1 MSEVHLPHQHSDEGT
16 MRELQESV
24 ETIGSFQTVADVFK
38 QLSDSSRVRIFWL
51 LCHCEECVIDLSA
64 MVGMSSPAVSHHLR
78 QLRESGLLVSRRVG
92 KEVYYRAAE
101 NEQAQLLHRMIER
114 TMEISCPEEE
124 SKAATGAPHLP
135 PLDAEVYEGGGTSEQ
150 IETIRAVHDYLTQHL
165 DSRTTIDELSRRFL
179 MNPSTMKA
187 LFKSV
192 YGSSLASHIRE
203 HRMQHAAKLLLEGDE
218 NVAQVARA
226 DARRLQ
232 FVNDSEQA
240 FQLPG
245 RRFKPHREGDV
256 VGHGLQVAA
265 QVTVLVDAPDQVYG
279 QFHLALGKVA
289 EPQLLDQ
296 VLLQRP
302 SLGQEDRALLVVLRV
317 VIDTAFI
324 GRGVVFTQI
333 LVDRNLLGLFLVL
346 GSTILFLQHDIVFD
360 LLFDTLFELHGGQ
373 FQQLDHLYLL
383 RRELLLKRQYL
394 FLINSHIGSKL
405 RIVQHSE
412 FGLFIYRVSG
422 FSKVV

>member
-1 MSEVHLPHQHSDEGT
+1 MSAKAKVKGCTHVSSVRAKQTSKRDTDAPAGPKKKGGTTMSEVHLPHQHSDEGT

-165 DSRTTIDELSRRFL
+165 DSRTTIDELAR
-179 MNPSTMKA
+179 
-187 LFKSV
+187 
-192 YGSSLASHIRE
+192 LAHPRAP
-203 HRMQHAAKLLLEGDE
+203 HAARG
-218 NVAQVARA
+218 AAAARGRRERRA
-226 DARRLQ
+226 GRARRRLREP
-232 FVNDSEQA
+232 EQV
-240 FQLPG
+240 F
-245 RRFKPHREGDV
+245 HRI
-256 VGHGLQVAA
+256 
-265 QVTVLVDAPDQVYG
+265 
-279 QFHLALGKVA
+279 
-289 EPQLLDQ
+289 PQ
-296 VLLQRP
+296 
-302 SLGQEDRALLVVLRV
+302 G
-317 VIDTAFI
+317 
-324 GRGVVFTQI
+324 
-333 LVDRNLLGLFLVL
+333 
-346 GSTILFLQHDIVFD
+346 
-360 LLFDTLFELHGGQ
+360 
-373 FQQLDHLYLL
+373 L
-383 RRELLLKRQYL
+383 RRPADGVPEITEK
-394 FLINSHIGSKL
+394 
-405 RIVQHSE
+405 
-412 FGLFIYRVSG
+412 VS
-422 FSKVV
+422 

>member
-1 MSEVHLPHQHSDEGT
+1 MKKKGGTRMSEVKLPHDHSDEGA

-64 MVGMSSPAVSHHLR
+64 LVGMSSPAVSHHLR

-124 SKAATGAPHLP
+124 SKAAAAAPHLP

-150 IETIRAVHDYLTQHL
+150 IETIHAVHDYLTCHL

-192 YGSSLASHIRE
+192 YGSSLRISASTGCSTRQSCCS
-203 HRMQHAAKLLLEGDE
+203 RATRTSRRSRAPS
-218 NVAQVARA
+218 ATRARA
-226 DARRLQ
+226 S
-232 FVNDSEQA
+232 FPPNS
-240 FQLPG
+240 
-245 RRFKPHREGDV
+245 
-256 VGHGLQVAA
+256 
-265 QVTVLVDAPDQVYG
+265 T
-279 QFHLALGKVA
+279 
-289 EPQLLDQ
+289 
-296 VLLQRP
+296 RP
-302 SLGQEDRALLVVLRV
+302 SASCRRSTGDRRK
-317 VIDTAFI
+317 
-324 GRGVVFTQI
+324 
-333 LVDRNLLGLFLVL
+333 
-346 GSTILFLQHDIVFD
+346 S
-360 LLFDTLFELHGGQ
+360 
-373 FQQLDHLYLL
+373 
-383 RRELLLKRQYL
+383 
-394 FLINSHIGSKL
+394 S
-405 RIVQHSE
+405 
-412 FGLFIYRVSG
+412 
-422 FSKVV
+422 

>member
-92 KEVYYRAAE
+92 KEVYYRASDS
-101 NEQAQLLHRMIER
+101 EQAQLLHRMIER

-124 SKAATGAPHLP
+124 SKAVAAAPHLP

-165 DSRTTIDELSRRFL
+165 SSRVTIDELSKRFL

-203 HRMQHAAKLLLEGDE
+203 HRMERAAELLRETDASMAEIAAAIGYESASKFSAEFRKAYGALPTEYRR
-218 NVAQVARA
+218 AARA
-226 DARRLQ
+226 
-232 FVNDSEQA
+232 EK
-240 FQLPG
+240 G
-245 RRFKPHREGDV
+245 
-256 VGHGLQVAA
+256 
-265 QVTVLVDAPDQVYG
+265 
-279 QFHLALGKVA
+279 
-289 EPQLLDQ
+289 
-296 VLLQRP
+296 
-302 SLGQEDRALLVVLRV
+302 
-317 VIDTAFI
+317 
-324 GRGVVFTQI
+324 
-333 LVDRNLLGLFLVL
+333 
-346 GSTILFLQHDIVFD
+346 
-360 LLFDTLFELHGGQ
+360 
-373 FQQLDHLYLL
+373 
-383 RRELLLKRQYL
+383 
-394 FLINSHIGSKL
+394 
-405 RIVQHSE
+405 
-412 FGLFIYRVSG
+412 
-422 FSKVV
+422 

>member
-78 QLRESGLLVSRRVG
+78 QLRESGLIISRRVG
-92 KEVYYRAAE
+92 KEVYYRASDS
-101 NEQAQLLHRMIER
+101 EQAQLLHRMIER

-124 SKAATGAPHLP
+124 SRAATGAPHLL

-165 DSRTTIDELSRRFL
+165 SSRVTINELSRMFL

-226 DARRLQ
+226 VGYESQSKFSTEFHKAFGVLPTEYRRSQ
-232 FVNDSEQA
+232 
-240 FQLPG
+240 
-245 RRFKPHREGDV
+245 K
-256 VGHGLQVAA
+256 
-265 QVTVLVDAPDQVYG
+265 
-279 QFHLALGKVA
+279 K
-289 EPQLLDQ
+289 
-296 VLLQRP
+296 
-302 SLGQEDRALLVVLRV
+302 
-317 VIDTAFI
+317 
-324 GRGVVFTQI
+324 
-333 LVDRNLLGLFLVL
+333 
-346 GSTILFLQHDIVFD
+346 
-360 LLFDTLFELHGGQ
+360 
-373 FQQLDHLYLL
+373 
-383 RRELLLKRQYL
+383 
-394 FLINSHIGSKL
+394 
-405 RIVQHSE
+405 
-412 FGLFIYRVSG
+412 
-422 FSKVV
+422 

>member
-1 MSEVHLPHQHSDEGT
+1 MSAKAKVKGCTHVSSVRAKQTSKRDTDAPAGPKKKGGTTMSEVHLPHQHSDEGT

-64 MVGMSSPAVSHHLR
+64 MVGMSSP
-78 QLRESGLLVSRRVG
+78 
-92 KEVYYRAAE
+92 EVYYRASDS
-101 NEQAQLLHRMIER
+101 EQAQLLHRMIER

-226 DARRLQ
+226 VGYESQ
-232 FVNDSEQA
+232 SKFSTEFHKA
-240 FQLPG
+240 FGVLPT
-245 RRFKPHREGDV
+245 E
-256 VGHGLQVAA
+256 
-265 QVTVLVDAPDQVYG
+265 
-279 QFHLALGKVA
+279 
-289 EPQLLDQ
+289 
-296 VLLQRP
+296 
-302 SLGQEDRALLVVLRV
+302 
-317 VIDTAFI
+317 
-324 GRGVVFTQI
+324 
-333 LVDRNLLGLFLVL
+333 
-346 GSTILFLQHDIVFD
+346 
-360 LLFDTLFELHGGQ
+360 
-373 FQQLDHLYLL
+373 
-383 RRELLLKRQYL
+383 
-394 FLINSHIGSKL
+394 
-405 RIVQHSE
+405 
-412 FGLFIYRVSG
+412 YRKSQ
-422 FSKVV
+422 KK

>member
-1 MSEVHLPHQHSDEGT
+1 MEHTELPHRHGNDRDLSRLEHC
-16 MRELQESV
+16 MQEA
-24 ETIGSFQTVADVFK
+24 ESFQAVAGLCRL
-38 QLSDSSRVRIFWL
+38 LSDANRVRIFWL

-124 SKAATGAPHLP
+124 SRAATGAPHLP

-150 IETIRAVHDYLTQHL
+150 IKTIRAVHDYLTQHL
-165 DSRTTIDELSRRFL
+165 SSRVTIDELSRRFL

-226 DARRLQ
+226 VGYESQ
-232 FVNDSEQA
+232 SKFSTEFHKA
-240 FQLPG
+240 FGVLPT
-245 RRFKPHREGDV
+245 E
-256 VGHGLQVAA
+256 
-265 QVTVLVDAPDQVYG
+265 
-279 QFHLALGKVA
+279 
-289 EPQLLDQ
+289 
-296 VLLQRP
+296 
-302 SLGQEDRALLVVLRV
+302 
-317 VIDTAFI
+317 
-324 GRGVVFTQI
+324 
-333 LVDRNLLGLFLVL
+333 
-346 GSTILFLQHDIVFD
+346 
-360 LLFDTLFELHGGQ
+360 
-373 FQQLDHLYLL
+373 
-383 RRELLLKRQYL
+383 
-394 FLINSHIGSKL
+394 
-405 RIVQHSE
+405 
-412 FGLFIYRVSG
+412 YRKSQ
-422 FSKVV
+422 KK